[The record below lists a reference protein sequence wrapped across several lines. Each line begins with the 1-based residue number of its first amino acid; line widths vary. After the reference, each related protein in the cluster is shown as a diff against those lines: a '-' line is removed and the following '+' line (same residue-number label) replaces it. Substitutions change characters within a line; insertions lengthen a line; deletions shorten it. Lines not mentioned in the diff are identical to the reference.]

1 MIFNIVINHL
11 FEKVWYYKEFLMSSF
26 LGRKE
31 FTVLLY
37 NDSNLLGEITHFSC
51 SSVVSNLVLSWK
63 RWPDSERSMVFQ
75 CFLPVSRTS
84 WICITVSLKSLF
96 SLSYSLFC
104 RSSPIHLCLGK
115 AQQIHTLKRLFSS
128 HSCVLGMPREWLVML
143 WFHPRP
149 LTFWWCQVYQVD
161 AHQQVKLRF
170 PIDQSLDHNHQY
182 HPCDY
187 AWMK

>member
-26 LGRKE
+26 LGTKE

-37 NDSNLLGEITHFSC
+37 NDSNLLGKSDISVAVQLFPIWSWVESDDQIQRDQWFFSAFFLC
-51 SSVVSNLVLSWK
+51 QEPVGFASLFPWK
-63 RWPDSERSMVFQ
+63 A
-75 CFLPVSRTS
+75 
-84 WICITVSLKSLF
+84 F

-104 RSSPIHLCLGK
+104 RSSPIHLCLDK

-170 PIDQSLDHNHQY
+170 PIDQSLDHNHHY